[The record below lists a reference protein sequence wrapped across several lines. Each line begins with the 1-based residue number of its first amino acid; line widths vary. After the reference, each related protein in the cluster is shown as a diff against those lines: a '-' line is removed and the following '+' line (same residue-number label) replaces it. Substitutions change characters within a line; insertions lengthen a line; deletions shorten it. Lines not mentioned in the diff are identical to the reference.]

1 MFEMMSA
8 AGHMRD
14 PELRPVRDRRIMIPV
29 RLRVPVDAD
38 RHFKPACTHHVELLF
53 GSGQRIGHRAFR
65 SDLPTSLAIFA
76 TALMHKSVRSG
87 VPSMVRSKKNAL
99 DPQSIIARLDGERL
113 ETKYQ
118 KDQVVYSQGDAAD
131 SVFYVHS
138 GKVKVTVVSEEGK
151 EAVVAILLPG
161 SFCGEECL
169 TGHTLRISTVKTLTE
184 CQLVRMAKA
193 GIVRALHED
202 HEFSELFTA
211 YLMERNI
218 RVQEDLVD
226 QLLNS
231 TEKRLARLLLILA
244 NYGKEERPDPIV
256 PKINQETLAEMI
268 GTSRTH
274 VNFFMNKF
282 RQLGFIEYNGDI
294 KVNRSLLNMLLHEK
308 PQIAASD

>member
-1 MFEMMSA
+1 MVQSKKSA
-8 AGHMRD
+8 PD
-14 PELRPVRDRRIMIPV
+14 PE
-29 RLRVPVDAD
+29 A
-38 RHFKPACTHHVELLF
+38 
-53 GSGQRIGHRAFR
+53 
-65 SDLPTSLAIFA
+65 
-76 TALMHKSVRSG
+76 
-87 VPSMVRSKKNAL
+87 
-99 DPQSIIARLDGERL
+99 IIARLNGGKSEAV
-113 ETKYQ
+113 YQ
-118 KDQVVYSQGDAAD
+118 RDQVVYSQGEAAD
-131 SVFYVHS
+131 SVFYVQS
-138 GKVKVTVVSEEGK
+138 GKIKVTVVSEEGK

-169 TGHTLRISTVKTLTE
+169 TGHKLRMSTVKALTE
-184 CQLVRMAKA
+184 CRLVRMAKA
-193 GIVRALHED
+193 STMRALHDD
-202 HEFSELFTA
+202 HQFSELFTS

-244 NYGKEERPDPIV
+244 NYGKEDRPDPIV

-308 PQIAASD
+308 PQIAAQE

>member
-1 MFEMMSA
+1 
-8 AGHMRD
+8 
-14 PELRPVRDRRIMIPV
+14 MIKTP
-29 RLRVPVDAD
+29 
-38 RHFKPACTHHVELLF
+38 
-53 GSGQRIGHRAFR
+53 
-65 SDLPTSLAIFA
+65 
-76 TALMHKSVRSG
+76 
-87 VPSMVRSKKNAL
+87 N
-99 DPQSIIARLDGERL
+99 PQTILARLDAGRSEA
-113 ETKYQ
+113 KYP
-118 KDQVVYSQGDAAD
+118 KDQIVYAQGDAAD
-131 SVFYVHS
+131 SVLYVQS
-138 GKVKVTVVSEEGK
+138 GKIKVTVVSEAGK
-151 EAVVAILLPG
+151 EAVVAVLVPG

-169 TGHTLRISTVKTLTE
+169 TGHKMRITTVTTLTE
-184 CQLVRMAKA
+184 CGLIQMAKA
-193 GIVRALHED
+193 SIVRALHD
-202 HEFSELFTA
+202 DPEFSELFTT

-244 NYGKEERPDPIV
+244 NYGKEDRPDPIV

-308 PQIAASD
+308 PQISAQGRED

>member
-1 MFEMMSA
+1 MA
-8 AGHMRD
+8 QRKKTAPD
-14 PELRPVRDRRIMIPV
+14 PEAI
-29 RLRVPVDAD
+29 
-38 RHFKPACTHHVELLF
+38 
-53 GSGQRIGHRAFR
+53 IGKLNGGR
-65 SDLPTSLAIFA
+65 SD
-76 TALMHKSVRSG
+76 V
-87 VPSMVRSKKNAL
+87 
-99 DPQSIIARLDGERL
+99 
-113 ETKYQ
+113 KYQ
-118 KDQVVYSQGDAAD
+118 RDQIIYSQGDAAD
-131 SVFYVHS
+131 TVFYVQS

-161 SFCGEECL
+161 SFSGEECL
-169 TGHTLRISTVKTLTE
+169 TGHTLRISTVKTLTD
-184 CQLVRMAKA
+184 CQLIRMAKA
-193 GIVRALHED
+193 SIVRALHED

-244 NYGKEERPDPIV
+244 NYGKEDRPDPIV

>member
-1 MFEMMSA
+1 MA
-8 AGHMRD
+8 
-14 PELRPVRDRRIMIPV
+14 
-29 RLRVPVDAD
+29 
-38 RHFKPACTHHVELLF
+38 
-53 GSGQRIGHRAFR
+53 Q
-65 SDLPTSLAIFA
+65 
-76 TALMHKSVRSG
+76 
-87 VPSMVRSKKNAL
+87 SKKKAP

-169 TGHTLRISTVKTLTE
+169 TGHQLHLSTVKTLTE
-184 CQLVRMAKA
+184 CVLIRMTKA
-193 GIVRALHED
+193 SIVRALHED
-202 HEFSELFTA
+202 HEFSELFTT

-282 RQLGFIEYNGDI
+282 RQLGLIEYNGEI
-294 KVNRSLLNMLLHEK
+294 KVNRSLLNMVLHEK
-308 PQIAASD
+308 SQIAASE

>member
-1 MFEMMSA
+1 MIQAQKA
-8 AGHMRD
+8 APD
-14 PELRPVRDRRIMIPV
+14 PE
-29 RLRVPVDAD
+29 A
-38 RHFKPACTHHVELLF
+38 
-53 GSGQRIGHRAFR
+53 
-65 SDLPTSLAIFA
+65 
-76 TALMHKSVRSG
+76 
-87 VPSMVRSKKNAL
+87 
-99 DPQSIIARLDGERL
+99 IIARMDGGRSDAR
-113 ETKYQ
+113 YP
-118 KDQVVYSQGDAAD
+118 KDQIVYSQGDRAD
-131 SVFYVHS
+131 SVFYVRS
-138 GKVKVTVVSEEGK
+138 GRLKVTVVSEKGK
-151 EAVVAILLPG
+151 EAIVAILAPG

-169 TGHTLRISTVKTLTE
+169 TGHTLRMSTARALTD
-184 CQLVRMAKA
+184 CLLVRLAKSS
-193 GIVRALHED
+193 IVRALHD
-202 HEFSELFTA
+202 DQQFAELFTT
-211 YLMERNI
+211 YLIKRNI

-308 PQIAASD
+308 PQIASQD